1 MSDESQ
7 DCYEH
12 VVSHSIRTMKNLLIV
27 DKSILSTKHLNNLK
41 KTQVEDKLYYDK
53 GSHWWKC
60 HIFLKYKCIY
70 FFRK

>member
-27 DKSILSTKHLNNLK
+27 DKSVFASSCCVLGGEAANTNFTVSGLT
-41 KTQVEDKLYYDK
+41 
-53 GSHWWKC
+53 
-60 HIFLKYKCIY
+60 
-70 FFRK
+70 